1 MGNICL
7 GDRGRIEAA
16 RDRHVIGQSYN
27 WIKAYLCPPPAS
39 REGNAMRPILEL
51 AYLNLAMGKY
61 DLNEVEKGSML
72 HLILTAQETSQA
84 NVAATIMAYPRLKAV
99 LQTWVTEIERLE
111 AATSTGRA
119 CLWLN

>member
-1 MGNICL
+1 
-7 GDRGRIEAA
+7 
-16 RDRHVIGQSYN
+16 
-27 WIKAYLCPPPAS
+27 
-39 REGNAMRPILEL
+39 MRPILEL
-51 AYLNLAMGKY
+51 AYLNLAIGEY

-72 HLILTAQETSQA
+72 RLILTAQETSQA
-84 NVAATIMAYPRLKAV
+84 NIAATIMAYPRLKAV